1 MTGGQSLTAYFHRND
16 DRRERVPPLTNCTV
30 AQAIEAIQ
38 RIFGISEGLYTK
50 AEIYRGNELV
60 ETAENTASIRVTSIL
75 VQ

>member
-1 MTGGQSLTAYFHRND
+1 MTGGRPLTAYFHRND
-16 DRRERVPPLTNCTV
+16 DRRERVRLTHCTV

-50 AEIYRGNELV
+50 AEIYRGERLV
-60 ETAENTASIRVTSIL
+60 ETVANPSSIRVTSIL

>member
-16 DRRERVPPLTNCTV
+16 DRRERVPLKHCTV

-38 RIFGISEGLYTK
+38 RIFGISDGLYTK
-50 AEIYRGNELV
+50 AEIYQGNRLV
-60 ETAENTASIRVTSIL
+60 ETVENTPSVRVTSIL